1 MRRFIISLLMVAVV
15 ALVCYVYAVNS
26 APILPPGVQVFE
38 VKDHTC
44 VLAEGVLQCFC
55 PCAAC
60 NSYTDDYKT
69 YTPTPDGTVTPFV
82 TPGATKQKCNSGGGN
97 GPEDGCN
104 PGQSTQK
111 PHDEGTP
118 KPKK

>member
-1 MRRFIISLLMVAVV
+1 MKRFLVSLLMVLLV
-15 ALVCYVYAVNS
+15 ALACYVFVVNS

-55 PCAAC
+55 PCSSGIC
-60 NSYTDDYKT
+60 QTVSG
-69 YTPTPDGTVTPFV
+69 TPTELVITPTNLVVTPE
-82 TPGATKQKCNSGGGN
+82 PTKQKCNSGWGN
-97 GPEDGCN
+97 GNEDCN

-118 KPKK
+118 KPKGK